1 MKYVKRQYLI
11 DIRERLGMS
20 RRAFAKALLNDMM
33 YYQYIEAGRG
43 SPGREIIFAHRV
55 AKLCGCDYLDI
66 IKLEYDYKF
75 QKNFDTNK
83 KK

>member
-20 RRAFAKALLNDMM
+20 QRQFALALPHHTTHYNFV
-33 YYQYIEAGRG
+33 ERGKG

-66 IKLEYDYKF
+66 IKLEYEYKY
-75 QKNFDTNK
+75 QKSFEDNK